1 MQDIPVVETKNL
13 KRHFGT
19 IKAVDG
25 VNLHVRAGE
34 TYGLLGP
41 NGCGKTTLIRLLVG
55 LLKPTGGEAM
65 VLGKPIPDKSVL
77 SRVGYMTQAE
87 AIYQDLTVR
96 ENLLFFSRVYG
107 VSSSTRLGQILE
119 LVGLADRADSV
130 AATLS
135 GGMRRRLSMACA
147 LLHSPDLLFLD
158 EPTVGLDPQL
168 RVTFWDHF
176 HELNRNGVTIIVSSH
191 VMDEAERCHRLGL
204 MRQGRLLAEGSAS
217 ELKQRLGLPTLEE
230 VFLAYSRGEN
240 ERT

>member
-107 VSSSTRLGQILE
+107 VRSSTRLGQILE

-135 GGMRRRLSMACA
+135 GGMGRRLSMACA